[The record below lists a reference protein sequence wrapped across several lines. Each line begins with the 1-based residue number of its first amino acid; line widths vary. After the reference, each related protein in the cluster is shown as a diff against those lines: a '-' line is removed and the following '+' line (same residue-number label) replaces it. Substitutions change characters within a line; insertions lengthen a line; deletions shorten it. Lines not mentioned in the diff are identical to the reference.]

1 MQLAGWDFEKS
12 HLVISA
18 LNNKCVSLAAHNV
31 DLRDEEAVDVPVG
44 EEYNRCEVFFKSK
57 HLDAFLQFCFHVC

>member
-1 MQLAGWDFEKS
+1 MEIWQIVQLAGS

-31 DLRDEEAVDVPVG
+31 DLGDEEAVDVPVG
-44 EEYNRCEVFFKSK
+44 EEYNKFFWFSNI
-57 HLDAFLQFCFHVC
+57 

>member
-1 MQLAGWDFEKS
+1 MTNCAASWS
-12 HLVISA
+12 HLVIST

-44 EEYNRCEVFFKSK
+44 EEYNFDFQTFRCIFAYNSC
-57 HLDAFLQFCFHVC
+57 LHVC